1 MGKVVPLLDTKEEV
15 RYGNKS
21 CEMFTEMSKPSSFS
35 SYEFGVFFSPIVYVL
50 LHTAYLQTVN

>member
-1 MGKVVPLLDTKEEV
+1 MGKVVLLLDTKEEV

-35 SYEFGVFFSPIVYVL
+35 SYEFGGFFSIIVYVL
-50 LHTAYLQTVN
+50 LLQTVN